1 MSVPCTNTSGRAGCV
16 AECPLSEWV
25 QAGHDRGTTVRP
37 LPSDEAVFAA
47 ARALLGMKI
56 DDDDAAP
63 LLPSRHEAAP
73 PLLIELPDLDALTD
87 AGEDFDGGGCAM
99 RMT

>member
-1 MSVPCTNTSGRAGCV
+1 MSVPCTNTSGTAGCV

-56 DDDDAAP
+56 DDDDATP
-63 LLPSRHEAAP
+63 LLHSRHAAAR
-73 PLLIELPDLDALTD
+73 PLLAPSSSSHSSSSLLMPS
-87 AGEDFDGGGCAM
+87 FGCVSACSL
-99 RMT
+99 